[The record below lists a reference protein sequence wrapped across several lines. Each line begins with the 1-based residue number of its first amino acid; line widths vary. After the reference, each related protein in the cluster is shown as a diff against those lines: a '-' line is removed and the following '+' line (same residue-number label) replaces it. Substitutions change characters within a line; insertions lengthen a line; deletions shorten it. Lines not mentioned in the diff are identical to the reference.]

1 MNKLRKRACW
11 LLTLFFGFSVLYPA
25 WSGSFFDTLTDA
37 AEQEQAGVYY
47 EEPYYY
53 QVDFEEETPPSSEP
67 VKEESKEG
75 DPEKESGETQE
86 DGEDSSESEKTPVD
100 PIEAMAEAMAR
111 VLSAFFPAGQAPSAD
126 LIKFVT
132 QESVTSEPD
141 NPEPDNPEPDNPNPD
156 NPDPDNPDP
165 DNPEPDNPNPDN
177 PDPDNPEPDNPEPDN
192 PNPDNPE
199 PDNPN
204 PDNPNPDNPN
214 PDNPNPDN
222 PNPDNPNPDNPN
234 PDNPNPDNPEPQIPT
249 SFDVAEWK
257 QYVSAKYGFELKESS
272 DAEWSGEQL
281 NATHSLLVLLPKSLY
296 SSVKTMERVRRRDKN
311 SDETHLPEP
320 EQITATKTS
329 LNPDKNRII
338 AYNPAFTFSEA
349 EWEALLDDRA
359 DAGSRAPRQEEERA
373 MKMKLAILTYQRSL
387 ASDLLRSMSEYDK
400 LLSSWRS
407 TFKRS
412 ENDLLA
418 AFGDYLFH
426 DEYYMMVNDKSP
438 DANIIY
444 EFLPKRQY
452 DFIKDNIMQG
462 KEPRFPDGTSPADEP
477 EDTSF

>member
-141 NPEPDNPEPDNPNPD
+141 NPE
-156 NPDPDNPDP
+156 
-165 DNPEPDNPNPDN
+165 
-177 PDPDNPEPDNPEPDN
+177 
-192 PNPDNPE
+192 PDNPE

>member
-1 MNKLRKRACW
+1 MNKLCKRACW

-37 AEQEQAGVYY
+37 AEQAGVYY

-53 QVDFEEETPPSSEP
+53 QVDFEEETPPSGES
-67 VKEESKEG
+67 VKEDSKEG
-75 DPEKESGETQE
+75 DPEKESGETQK
-86 DGEDSSESEKTPVD
+86 DGEDSSEPEKPPVD
-100 PIEAMAEAMAR
+100 PREAMAEAMAR
-111 VLSAFFPAGQAPSAD
+111 ALSAFFPAGQAPSAD
-126 LIKFVT
+126 LIKFVAK
-132 QESVTSEPD
+132 ESVTPD
-141 NPEPDNPEPDNPNPD
+141 PDTPNPDNPNPD
-156 NPDPDNPDP
+156 NPN
-165 DNPEPDNPNPDN
+165 
-177 PDPDNPEPDNPEPDN
+177 
-192 PNPDNPE
+192 

-349 EWEALLDDRA
+349 EWETLLDDRA